1 MIRLIRFTLFRFA
14 PVAFLLAAVIASPA
28 RAEFT
33 GGGYITDAW
42 GCEDYGFPTQT
53 EMVRARY
60 SAREIDGGASE
71 LVLNFAVGGAN
82 ILRVWNELDPGNG
95 WMRAYGNVVWGR
107 MYSMGPQTWVRVLA
121 REGVPFAS
129 TTFDEHS
136 EHIRLRLRITNFNGM
151 RGCGVTVTL
160 MLNNW
165 TNNI

>member
-1 MIRLIRFTLFRFA
+1 MIRPIRFTLFHLA
-14 PVAFLLAAVIASPA
+14 PMAFLLMVVLAAPA

-33 GGGYITDAW
+33 GAGFITDPW

-71 LVLNFAVGGAN
+71 LVLNFAVGGSN
-82 ILRVWNELDPGNG
+82 VLRIWNTLEPDNG
-95 WMRAYGNVVWGR
+95 WMRAYGNVIWGR
-107 MYSMGPQTWVRVLA
+107 LYSMGAQTWVRVLA
-121 REGVPFAS
+121 REGVPFAT
-129 TTFDEHS
+129 TTFNEYS

-151 RGCGVTVTL
+151 RGCGVTLVL